1 MRVTA
6 KDVQNLVN
14 KINRLKG
21 FENVSYNTIGA
32 LQLYRDGIGFAV
44 DVIMNSSGGVK
55 RIIGGGL
62 TTKESYYYLHG
73 LLNALESEV

>member
-1 MRVTA
+1 MRVTT
-6 KDVQNLVN
+6 KDVQSLVS

-32 LQLYRDGIGFAV
+32 LHLYNDGIGFAI
-44 DVIMNSSGGVK
+44 DMIMNSGGGVK

-62 TTKESYYYLHG
+62 TTKEVYCYLHG
-73 LLNALESEV
+73 LLIALESEV